1 MYQFMN
7 RKSLG
12 IHLINLLSYPQK
24 FTLIGF
30 LFAIPL
36 TWVMYLLICEINSLV
51 YFAKKEFYRNQYLR
65 PLRQQLREYIP
76 KLQLLNYQSLNP
88 NLSNSASRANL
99 EAKIDANFQSLANTD
114 PQLGSILMSSE
125 DLNKFNQNWQNLKHR
140 CSQWSLETYDFVYQR
155 LAADINR
162 LSARVSDNSHRIFD
176 PDLDIYYLINATLLN
191 LPEMQKILSEIR
203 LIPQKIS
210 LRSDATLEERAQ
222 LISLSSSL
230 REINDDFAINM
241 EVAFSNNHQG
251 NRLPKLTQN
260 FKNFKSLVK
269 ELTKQLYKTIYQSI
283 LIKYDAYINKKK
295 LAGNYIFKLWDKTV
309 NELFFW
315 LPYIFIVFIKN
326 IELVFI
332 LVVQIGATFF
342 DIFLFFYSA
351 ARQNVFVLGKA
362 SKKMAIGNLAHKIIW
377 DSRDEQGKIVGGFN
391 KGADALV
398 GGNQGITVLNDR
410 LKAENMRMI
419 SELDLTRKI
428 QQMLLPKDREIKE
441 IIALYIAGFMEAA
454 EEVGD
459 DYYDVLQHKGRAK
472 MGRDNVTG
480 HGWESGVLMIMVQT
494 TVRTWLADNELE
506 QVKILSAIN
515 SVIYDHVQRLK
526 FDKNASLALLDY
538 QQGMLKLTDQHEEMI
553 VLRCNGCVER
563 FDTIDLGFPIG
574 LDAEIAEFFVETSV
588 QLYSGDVVVLYTD
601 EITEAENMD
610 KLLYGLE
617 RLIEVI
623 EINWQR
629 SAAEIRDAVIKD
641 VRSHIGEQKVFDD
654 ITLLILQQK

>member
-1 MYQFMN
+1 MN

-51 YFAKKEFYRNQYLR
+51 YFTKKEFYGTQYLR
-65 PLRQQLREYIP
+65 PLRPQLREYIP

-114 PQLGSILMSSE
+114 PQLGNILMSSE
-125 DLNKFNQNWQNLKHR
+125 YLNKFNQNWQNLKLR
-140 CSQWSLETYDFVYQR
+140 GSQWSLESYEFVYQR

-162 LSARVSDNSHRIFD
+162 LSARVGNTFYLIFD
-176 PDLDIYYLINATLLN
+176 PNLDIYYLINPTLLN
-191 LPEMQKILSEIR
+191 LPEIQKILSEIR
-203 LIPQKIS
+203 LIPQKLS
-210 LRSDATLEERAQ
+210 LRSDATLEQRAQ
-222 LISLSSSL
+222 LITLSSSL
-230 REINDDFAINM
+230 REINDDLAINM
-241 EVAFSNNHQG
+241 EVAFSNNPQG
-251 NRLPKLTQN
+251 NRFPKLTQN
-260 FKNFKSLVK
+260 FKNFKSLVN
-269 ELTKQLYKTIYQSI
+269 ELNKQLYKTIYQSR
-283 LIKYDAYINKKK
+283 LIKYDGYINDKKIA
-295 LAGNYIFKLWDKTV
+295 LNSSFKLGDKTV
-309 NELFFW
+309 NKLDF
-315 LPYIFIVFIKN
+315 LRAYIFIVFINNRKSLFN
-326 IELVFI
+326 LV
-332 LVVQIGATFF
+332 LKIGATFF
-342 DIFLFFYSA
+342 DIFLFFDSA

-377 DSRDEQGKIVGGFN
+377 DNRDEQGKIVGGFN
-391 KGADALV
+391 KSAEALV
-398 GGNQGITVLNDR
+398 GGNQEITVFNYR
-410 LKAENMRMI
+410 LKSENMRMI

-428 QQMLLPKDREIKE
+428 QQMLLQKNREIKE
-441 IIALYIAGFMEAA
+441 IIALDIAGFMEAA
-454 EEVGD
+454 EKVGD

-494 TVRTWLADNELE
+494 AVRTLLADNEPE
-506 QVKILSAIN
+506 EVNFLSAIN
-515 SVIYDHVQRLK
+515 SVIYDPVQRLK

-563 FDTIDLGFPIG
+563 FDTIDLDFPIG

-601 EITEAENMD
+601 EITEADNMD